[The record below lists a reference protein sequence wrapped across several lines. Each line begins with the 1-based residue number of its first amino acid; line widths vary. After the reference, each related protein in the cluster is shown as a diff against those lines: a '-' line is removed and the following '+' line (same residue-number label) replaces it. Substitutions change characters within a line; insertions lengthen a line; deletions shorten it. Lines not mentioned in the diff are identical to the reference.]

1 MACGSVYA
9 AETQLGRDL
18 SALELT
24 RPDLATERS
33 RQTRENPSISRS
45 TSYMS
50 SGSVHEAIRFL
61 QAEHET
67 VLSGLHQQIQLL
79 QQRCDDLQFEAH
91 LRHVTQTGEDAL
103 RKQVSE
109 LKKVLEERTGRVS
122 QLEGQLA
129 EQQKLLADE
138 QEQHRWREVQ
148 LKQQVEA
155 GEQRVAELRGEVA
168 KLRAQVRDL
177 RVYSSAL
184 RTVGGRGPSTARAS
198 SRTSTSA
205 RPLSRSSRASVG
217 SLDSLESSGPRSLGS
232 EDGEAGSWR
241 GARLGGG
248 AGHVSAR
255 HARPEKAP
263 LSPGTRNTFSLPPTL
278 PVTPPSLPPLAS
290 LPSPRP
296 SSSNIVLPPIS
307 ASQGVSRPHVRRQL
321 RLASAPIL
329 DIERSDPPP
338 QRDPA

>member
-91 LRHVTQTGEDAL
+91 LRHVTQAGEDAL

-109 LKKVLEERTGRVS
+109 LKRVLDERTARVS

-129 EQQKLLADE
+129 QQQAQVADE

-184 RTVGGRGPSTARAS
+184 RTVGGRGPSAARAA
-198 SRTSTSA
+198 SRSVTSA
-205 RPLSRSSRASVG
+205 RPLSRGSRASVG

-241 GARLGGG
+241 GARLGG
-248 AGHVSAR
+248 AAHASAR
-255 HARPEKAP
+255 HARPDKAP
-263 LSPGTRNTFSLPPTL
+263 LSPGARNTFSLPPTL
-278 PVTPPSLPPLAS
+278 PTTPPALPPLAS
-290 LPSPRP
+290 LPPQRP

-307 ASQGVSRPHVRRQL
+307 AGQGVARPHVRRQL

-329 DIERSDPPP
+329 DIERNEQPP

>member
-18 SALELT
+18 STLELT
-24 RPDLATERS
+24 RPDLAPERA
-33 RQTRENPSISRS
+33 RPTRDNPSISRS

-217 SLDSLESSGPRSLGS
+217 SLDSLES
-232 EDGEAGSWR
+232 
-241 GARLGGG
+241 
-248 AGHVSAR
+248 
-255 HARPEKAP
+255 HARPDKAP
-263 LSPGTRNTFSLPPTL
+263 LSPGARNTFSLPPTL
-278 PVTPPSLPPLAS
+278 PATPPSLPPLAS

-307 ASQGVSRPHVRRQL
+307 AGQGVSRPHVRRQL